1 MSVLRKAIALALLLA
16 AGGVSVA
23 RGSGVEPPNT
33 FIRYTPTIAENVN
46 ADFKAV
52 KTTVDHDD
60 GRITRNTATLAENS
74 SDIANLKSMVTELHF
89 AMGVL
94 NHQLVTAN
102 QVIGD
107 LRRELNAI
115 KDNSVLS
122 LNKHLVLEKDGAGR
136 PTARFRGVNVQVING
151 TDRQDRIN
159 GLGNLIIGYDNPR
172 TASFPVCSDGSYA
185 KQSDCEANGGVWA
198 LSHKSGSHNLVAGDG
213 NSYSQ
218 YGGVVFGNQN
228 VTNRAY
234 ASVGGGHA
242 NVASGESS
250 SISGGNRNV
259 AGGTYSSISGGS
271 RNTASGEAASVNG
284 GIRNTAGETH
294 SSIGGGWSNRTSGI
308 ASSIS
313 GGNQNVAGGTYS
325 SISGGSRNT
334 ASGEAASVNGG
345 IRNTAG
351 ETHSSIGGGW
361 SNRTSGIASSISGGN
376 QNVAGGTYSSIS
388 GGSRNTASGNI
399 SSISGGYANTA
410 SGTFSSISGGNN
422 NRLIGLYDWQGGTT
436 APEQKP

>member
-1 MSVLRKAIALALLLA
+1 MSVLRKAIALAFLLA

-23 RGSGVEPPNT
+23 RGGGVELPNT
-33 FIRYTPTIAENVN
+33 FIRYTPTIAEKVN
-46 ADFKAV
+46 ANFTAV
-52 KTTVDHDD
+52 KTAVDHND
-60 GRITRNTATLAENS
+60 GRITRNTATLSENS
-74 SDIANLKSMVTELHF
+74 SDIANLKSMVTELQF
-89 AMGVL
+89 AMSVL

-115 KDNSVLS
+115 KDNSVLT
-122 LNKHLVLEKDGAGR
+122 LNKHLVLEKDDAGR

-151 TDRQDRIN
+151 TGRQDHVN

-172 TASFPVCSDGSYA
+172 TASFPVCSDGSYV

-250 SISGGNRNV
+250 SISGGNQNV
-259 AGGTYSSISGGS
+259 TSGTYSSISGGS

-313 GGNQNVAGGTYS
+313 GGNQNVAS
-325 SISGGSRNT
+325 
-334 ASGEAASVNGG
+334 
-345 IRNTAG
+345 
-351 ETHSSIGGGW
+351 
-361 SNRTSGIASSISGGN
+361 
-376 QNVAGGTYSSIS
+376 GTYSSIS